1 MAVVVVT
8 DRKNVNDKRAQLRGG
23 GEGREKNGP
32 AGSAALRRE
41 SYTGGVYE
49 QKKKTPRE
57 AMGRVVAHCCLG
69 RRYIRKGG
77 LEEDIGT
84 TLGNLF
90 K

>member
-8 DRKNVNDKRAQLRGG
+8 DRKNVNDKRAQLR

-49 QKKKTPRE
+49 KKNAKRGNGPSRRALLFRPTVYKE
-57 AMGRVVAHCCLG
+57 GGVGGRYRHN
-69 RRYIRKGG
+69 
-77 LEEDIGT
+77 IG
-84 TLGNLF
+84 
-90 K
+90 

>member
-23 GEGREKNGP
+23 GEREKNGP

-49 QKKKTPRE
+49 QKKNAKRGNGPSRRALLFRPTVYKE
-57 AMGRVVAHCCLG
+57 GGVGGRYRHN
-69 RRYIRKGG
+69 
-77 LEEDIGT
+77 IG
-84 TLGNLF
+84 
-90 K
+90 